1 MKEIKVKLYRQED
14 GNYVEL
20 WEVINP
26 QENNSKYY
34 GRYTY
39 HDVGTWYY
47 VADPLGLCELD
58 HVVENDIMFILCGE
72 NGDEYFRY
80 SNAEENPLPKFKTYM
95 KQKWNEFSKNIKHNI
110 ENMNTNFWSEVIN
123 GETTLSINQWLLTF
137 KDPEL
142 YKKEINDMHGY
153 DENWTSC
160 NYSKEIGYES
170 IAETEFEYLGH
181 KYQFVKV
188 TCKHDICGVE
198 WNEFLCTDSPY
209 VMEDI
214 PWIKDKTYI
223 RNYGYL
229 GNWFDASNHGAMLD
243 KRTARKLLENELL
256 KIYPIE
262 KSYRSLLYINGIY
275 CYEKSYSDVAEAL
288 MNKDLHRK
296 NILDLIKNLKD
307 KTENIVFINSR
318 ENKQKM
324 KELYPEIYGHNYC
337 LI

>member
-1 MKEIKVKLYRQED
+1 
-14 GNYVEL
+14 
-20 WEVINP
+20 
-26 QENNSKYY
+26 
-34 GRYTY
+34 
-39 HDVGTWYY
+39 
-47 VADPLGLCELD
+47 
-58 HVVENDIMFILCGE
+58 
-72 NGDEYFRY
+72 
-80 SNAEENPLPKFKTYM
+80 
-95 KQKWNEFSKNIKHNI
+95 
-110 ENMNTNFWSEVIN
+110 
-123 GETTLSINQWLLTF
+123 
-137 KDPEL
+137 
-142 YKKEINDMHGY
+142 MHGY

-318 ENKQKM
+318 ENKQKI

>member
-39 HDVGTWYY
+39 HDIGTWYY

-95 KQKWNEFSKNIKHNI
+95 KQKWNEFSENIKHNI

-142 YKKEINDMHGY
+142 YKKEINDMHII
-153 DENWTSC
+153 NFFF
-160 NYSKEIGYES
+160 I
-170 IAETEFEYLGH
+170 
-181 KYQFVKV
+181 QF
-188 TCKHDICGVE
+188 
-198 WNEFLCTDSPY
+198 
-209 VMEDI
+209 
-214 PWIKDKTYI
+214 WIFK
-223 RNYGYL
+223 
-229 GNWFDASNHGAMLD
+229 
-243 KRTARKLLENELL
+243 
-256 KIYPIE
+256 
-262 KSYRSLLYINGIY
+262 
-275 CYEKSYSDVAEAL
+275 C
-288 MNKDLHRK
+288 
-296 NILDLIKNLKD
+296 
-307 KTENIVFINSR
+307 
-318 ENKQKM
+318 Q
-324 KELYPEIYGHNYC
+324 
-337 LI
+337 